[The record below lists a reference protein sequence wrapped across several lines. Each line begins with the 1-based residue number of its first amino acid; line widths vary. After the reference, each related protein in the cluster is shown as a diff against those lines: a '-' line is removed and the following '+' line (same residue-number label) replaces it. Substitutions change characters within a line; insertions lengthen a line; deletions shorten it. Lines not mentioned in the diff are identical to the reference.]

1 MTAQDF
7 LYWLLLFSSSNRVT
21 LFFFLLLLFLPL
33 LTGDRLRPL
42 LQCHLPDQ
50 DWGSPTAVFSEPYYR
65 GAGCAADAGFWGP
78 GSFGHWDLLCFPG
91 RGCRPRRDHAP
102 GAGNCHSSH
111 HGRSPWM
118 FYQQSSFILSVTC
131 SKYRVTVSSFIV
143 APRNWQSLDYN
154 GKDSNVLLCIIN
166 AAKVFFARHTSP
178 LKYKPLAVWR
188 PLFVL
193 GACLWSQSCE
203 IVQQVCMAPHR
214 HQYQSLSHSA
224 HPAFNQR
231 YFHYDGDY
239 EWKRLLKIH
248 HPNRLVDQLKIFFFG
263 MLFCTFPPKHH
274 KVKIKPAWFCVKMF
288 T

>member
-118 FYQQSSFILSVTC
+118 FYQQSSFTLSVTC

-188 PLFVL
+188 PLFHR
-193 GACLWSQSCE
+193 CLFMEPELWNCAASLHGTPQAPVPEPLPFCSSRFQSA
-203 IVQQVCMAPHR
+203 ILPLWWRLWMKKAPENSPP
-214 HQYQSLSHSA
+214 QPTGW
-224 HPAFNQR
+224 PA
-231 YFHYDGDY
+231 
-239 EWKRLLKIH
+239 K
-248 HPNRLVDQLKIFFFG
+248 KIF
-263 MLFCTFPPKHH
+263 LWDVVLHLSTKTP
-274 KVKIKPAWFCVKMF
+274 
-288 T
+288 